1 MLEIGVKLPPLARRF
16 GLTGAEA
23 DVLNELS
30 SGASA
35 KEVAERRKV
44 QVSTVRT
51 QIRGLLE
58 KTGSRR
64 QANLVRLLLD

>member
-1 MLEIGVKLPPLARRF
+1 MKLPPLARRF
-16 GLTGAEA
+16 ALTGAEA

-35 KEVAERRKV
+35 KEIAERRQV
-44 QVSTVRT
+44 QVSPVRT

-64 QANLVRLLLD
+64 QADLVRLLLN

>member
-1 MLEIGVKLPPLARRF
+1 MRAFPKTC
-16 GLTGAEA
+16 LTGAEA
-23 DVLNELS
+23 EVLHELS

-35 KEVAERRKV
+35 KQIAERRQV

-58 KTGSRR
+58 KAGSRR
-64 QANLVRLLLD
+64 QANLVRLLLH